1 LNELIIELSEIS
13 PRDFFGHQNI
23 NIEKLKEFFPKLK
36 IVARGNKIKAY
47 GDEEVLE
54 EFDKRLSMLLDHFSK
69 YNKLDENVIERVLL
83 SRSKDDYETPVSS
96 NAVLVHGVGGKKIKA
111 QTANQ
116 RKLVELMKTN
126 DMVFAV
132 GPAGTGK
139 TYTGVALAVKA
150 LKEKQV
156 KRIILTRPA
165 VEAGENLGFLPGDL
179 KEKLDPYMMPLYDA
193 LRDMIPSEKLESL
206 IEKGTIQIA
215 PLAFMRGRTLDN
227 AFVILDEAQ
236 NTTHSQMKMFL
247 TRMGKNAKF
256 MLTGDP
262 GQIDLPRRVISGL
275 KEALL
280 VLNSVKGVGIIH
292 LDDKDV
298 IRHRL
303 VKKVIAAYKAIEN
316 ND

>member
-1 LNELIIELSEIS
+1 MNERIIELVDIA
-13 PRDFFGHQNI
+13 P
-23 NIEKLKEFFPKLK
+23 KEFWGAQDTHLETIKKYYPKLK
-36 IVARGNKIKAY
+36 IVARGTTLKAF
-47 GDEEVLE
+47 GEPEILDEFENRFKRLMHHFTRYNSIDDNVILRVLE
-54 EFDKRLSMLLDHFSK
+54 TSHQHDAEHMHDRDK
-69 YNKLDENVIERVLL
+69 I
-83 SRSKDDYETPVSS
+83 
-96 NAVLVHGVGGKKIKA
+96 LVHGVGGKLIKA
-111 QTANQ
+111 MTPNQ
-116 RKLVELMKTN
+116 QKLVDYVHKN

-165 VEAGENLGFLPGDL
+165 VEAGENLGFLPGDM
-179 KEKLDPYMMPLYDA
+179 KEKLDPYMQPLYDA
-193 LRDMIPSEKLESL
+193 LRDMLPPQTLEDYIL
-206 IEKGTIQIA
+206 KGIIQIA

-256 MLTGDP
+256 IITGDP
-262 GQIDLPRRVISGL
+262 GQVDLPRRTISGL

-280 VLNSVKGVGIIH
+280 VLKDVEGIGIIY
-292 LDDKDV
+292 LDDKDIV
-298 IRHRL
+298 RHRL
-303 VKKVIAAYKAIEN
+303 VKKIIDAYKSIEN